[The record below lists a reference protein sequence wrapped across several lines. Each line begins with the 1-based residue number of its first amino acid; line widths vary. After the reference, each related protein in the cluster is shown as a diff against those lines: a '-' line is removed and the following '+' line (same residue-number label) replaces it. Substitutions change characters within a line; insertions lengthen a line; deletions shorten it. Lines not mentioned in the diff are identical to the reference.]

1 MKEIFIISN
10 SAKKFEQTYYSID
23 SNWFNYF
30 TDFKVTT
37 LPNAVSRLNN
47 FLDKSTPS
55 AFVFSGGGD
64 ISSNNL
70 VSEGFDEKREEVE
83 EFLIEYSIKNH
94 IPLVA
99 ICRGMQ
105 KVITYLEKEINFV
118 ENKIAIKEHYAI
130 DNLTLSNNSTIS
142 TRTCFNN
149 YSIPFNKE
157 IENSWNVLQVDKH
170 NNLLCIQHKKYK
182 ILCFMWHPERDET
195 DFETISDFIN

>member
-1 MKEIFIISN
+1 MKEIFITSN

-118 ENKIAIKEHYAI
+118 ENKIAIKEHYEI
-130 DNLTLSNNSTIS
+130 DNLTYPI
-142 TRTCFNN
+142 
-149 YSIPFNKE
+149 IP
-157 IENSWNVLQVDKH
+157 Q
-170 NNLLCIQHKKYK
+170 
-182 ILCFMWHPERDET
+182 
-195 DFETISDFIN
+195 